1 MFNMDRIPTHAS
13 GATIWALTALLIFN
27 VLRCIYNVFF
37 HPLRHFPG
45 PLTSRASGLPNVISM
60 LRGKWTLELL
70 PLVEKYGPVVRIR
83 PGELLITD
91 PDAWRDIYSHQN
103 GALAKGEEFA
113 KWDTF
118 YLTPGVPVSLLGESR
133 DNHTLIRRQF
143 NYGFS
148 DKILRD
154 QESIVKGYVDLLMRR
169 LRERCIP
176 GTKTRGE
183 KEEKTPSSSQQT
195 AFDLRRWYNYTTF
208 DIIGDM
214 AFGEPFGSLEAG
226 SESDLVRNIESGLAR
241 QPIGTAFKLM
251 GLGPL
256 ISWVAGPKSRFRRE
270 SAQRTAERLRRRM
283 ALNVE
288 RPDLIGSLLRKQEDW
303 NMPFER
309 LRSNAGL
316 LVVAGSETT
325 ATLLCGVTYLL
336 LRNPEC
342 LRRVT
347 EEVRSSF
354 ESEHD
359 IAFSSVQNLPYMLAC
374 LREGLRRYP
383 PVAGPLPRV
392 VPKGGA
398 HVAGHF
404 VPEGTVVG
412 VAQWPMNHSKRNFSD
427 PFAFKPERFLTP
439 EKFPDDK
446 LDAVQPFST
455 GPRDCIGK
463 NLAYAEMRT
472 ILARLLFNFDM
483 ELVDPQVD
491 WFDQKVFFLWTKLP
505 LNVYLTPVR

>member
-1 MFNMDRIPTHAS
+1 MDRILTHAS
-13 GATIWALTALLIFN
+13 GSAIWALAALLVFN
-27 VLRCIYNVFF
+27 VLRCIYNVLF
-37 HPLRHFPG
+37 HPLRRFPG
-45 PLTSRASGLPNVISM
+45 PLTRRASGIPNLISM
-60 LRGKWTLELL
+60 LGGKWTIELL
-70 PLVEKYGPVVRIR
+70 PMVEKYGPVVRIR
-83 PGELLITD
+83 PGELLFTG
-91 PDAWRDIYSHQN
+91 PDAWKDIYSHQN
-103 GALAKGEEFA
+103 GALIKGEEFS
-113 KWDTF
+113 KWEIF
-118 YLTPGVPVSLLGESR
+118 YRTPGVPVSILGESR

-154 QESIVKGYVDLLMRR
+154 QESIVKGYVDLLMQR
-169 LRERCIP
+169 LRERCNP
-176 GTKTRGE
+176 RRSKPE
-183 KEEKTPSSSQQT
+183 KGAEEKKGTGTS
-195 AFDLRRWYNYTTF
+195 FDLRRWYNYTTF

-226 SESDLVRNIESGLAR
+226 SESELVRNIESGLAR
-241 QPIGTAFKLM
+241 QPIGTAFKLA
-251 GLGPL
+251 GLGWL
-256 ISWVAGPKSRFRRE
+256 ITWIAGPRSRFRRE
-270 SAQRTAERLRRRM
+270 SAQKTAERLRRRM
-283 ALNVE
+283 ALNFE

-303 NMPFER
+303 NMPFEQ

-336 LRNPEC
+336 LRSPAC
-342 LRRVT
+342 LRKVT
-347 EEVRSSF
+347 DEVRSSF

-359 IAFSSVQNLPYMLAC
+359 ITFSSVQNLPYMLAC

-398 HVAGHF
+398 HIAGHF
-404 VPEGTVVG
+404 VPEDTVVG
-412 VAQWPMNHSKRNFSD
+412 IAQWPMNHSTRNFSD
-427 PFAFKPERFLTP
+427 PFAFKPERFLDP
-439 EKFPDDK
+439 EQFPDDK
-446 LDAVQPFST
+446 LDAAQPFST

-483 ELVDPQVD
+483 ELADPEVD
-491 WFDQKVFFLWTKLP
+491 WLDQRVYFLWTKQA
-505 LNVYLTPVR
+505 LNVRLTPVR